1 MKHKP
6 IYIII
11 ICIVVCLSCDKR
23 ELTYNDGYQL
33 FTDILGREVF
43 IPDTIKRIIALNEST
58 MRLVSYLG
66 ATNLVCGIEDV
77 EVRAVAF
84 THIFANP

>member
-33 FTDILGREVF
+33 FTDILGREVI

-66 ATNLVCGIEDV
+66 ARSEDSRV
-77 EVRAVAF
+77 GKECLRLCRSRW
-84 THIFANP
+84 